1 MTTLSVVV
9 SVYNGEKYLAECLD
23 SVKHVAQEIIVVDHE
38 STDKTVSIAKKF
50 TKKIYHQKNN
60 PDNIDLQKNFGLE
73 KATSD
78 WILVLD
84 TDERLT
90 PELGKEIQKTL
101 ATNTQISGFTIPR
114 KNIIF
119 GKWIEHT
126 GWYPDYQVR
135 LFKKGKGKYPSKH
148 VHEQIAIDGPIETLV
163 SPFVHENYQTIYQF
177 LHRDL
182 TIYAPNEAEAL
193 RANGYIFSYADALR
207 FPFKEFLSRF
217 FAREG
222 YLDGF
227 HGLMLSLLM
236 ACYHFAIFC
245 YLWEYEKFPTDTNGR
260 KLLSKELPEIAKEY
274 HYWEKTAQIHHA
286 KNPTKILL
294 KIKRKIGL

>member
-9 SVYNGEKYLAECLD
+9 SVYNGEKYLDACLT
-23 SVKHVAQEIIVVDHE
+23 SVKNIASEIIVVDHE
-38 STDKTVSIAKKF
+38 STDTTVSIAKKF
-50 TKKIYHQKNN
+50 TKKIYHKKNDPN
-60 PDNIDLQKNFGLE
+60 NIDLQKNFGFE
-73 KATSD
+73 KATNQ
-78 WILVLD
+78 WILALD
-84 TDERLT
+84 ADERIT
-90 PELGKEIQKTL
+90 PELEEEIQKAL
-101 ATNTQISGFTIPR
+101 ATNTQIAGYTIPR

-119 GKWIEHT
+119 GRWIEHT

-135 LFKKGKGKYPSKH
+135 LFKKGKGKYPSQH
-148 VHEQIAIDGPIETLV
+148 VHEQVAIDGPIESLMH
-163 SPFVHENYQTIYQF
+163 PFIHENYQSIYQF

-193 RANGYIFSYADALR
+193 RANGYVFSYKDALR

-227 HGLMLSLLM
+227 YGLMLSLLM

-245 YLWEYEKFPTDTNGR
+245 YLWEMEKFPTEANGR
-260 KLLSKELPEIAKEY
+260 KLLSEELPEIIKDY
-274 HYWEKTAQIHHA
+274 HYWEKTVQIHNA
-286 KNPTKILL
+286 KNPTKTLL
-294 KIKRKIGL
+294 KIKRKLGI